1 MEGASQKKEKSFAF
15 HWGSGVVA
23 EEAQAETPYD
33 RPTIQLLKYT
43 EGEAA
48 AGAAIRFCHYSHEG
62 RFRRSPL
69 MLSEDALDD
78 MRRALDDT
86 PELRALLRRLL
97 EEPD

>member
-1 MEGASQKKEKSFAF
+1 MQNANQKEKTFAF

-23 EEAQAETPYD
+23 EEAQVETPYD

-48 AGAAIRFCHYSHEG
+48 GGATIRFCHYSHEG

-69 MLSEDALDD
+69 MLSEDAIDD
-78 MRRALDDT
+78 MRRALDAT
-86 PELRALLRRLL
+86 PELRDLLLRLL